1 MRPQM
6 KRLHLLDLIEYINAL
21 KTPFPEAILPE
32 VTPLHA
38 PPPLPASNPLQ
49 VISMASENMF
59 RPLPCR
65 PVDAP
70 FDPDEDE
77 PLLEPSWSHLHIVYE
92 FFLRFVTS
100 ASLDCRV
107 ARKYVDPVFLTR
119 FLELFNSEDVRE
131 RDYLKTTLHRV
142 YVSHR
147 RWLGC

>member
-1 MRPQM
+1 
-6 KRLHLLDLIEYINAL
+6 
-21 KTPFPEAILPE
+21 
-32 VTPLHA
+32 
-38 PPPLPASNPLQ
+38 
-49 VISMASENMF
+49 MASENMF

-65 PVDAP
+65 PADAP

-142 YVSHR
+142 YVSRR